1 MILFSS
7 IFHQGFN
14 LGFNIAE
21 SVNFATPEWID
32 VFKKVKQCT
41 CQKDNFKINI
51 DIFLENISNSKE
63 YKNLIQNNKEINN
76 NKYKKIKKNKRGI

>member
-7 IFHQGFN
+7 VFHQGFN
-14 LGFNIAE
+14 FGFNIAE

-41 CQKDNFKINI
+41 CQKDNFNLNADAFI
-51 DIFLENISNSKE
+51 ENISNSKE

-76 NKYKKIKKNKRGI
+76 KYKKIRKNKRGI